1 MEHFVEDNMKYK
13 GFKIELNEYYNW
25 RYPNTKYLYFS
36 INDCDSPVLWASTID
51 ECKKEIDLI

>member
-1 MEHFVEDNMKYK
+1 MKYK
-13 GFKIELNEYYNW
+13 GYKIELNEYYNW